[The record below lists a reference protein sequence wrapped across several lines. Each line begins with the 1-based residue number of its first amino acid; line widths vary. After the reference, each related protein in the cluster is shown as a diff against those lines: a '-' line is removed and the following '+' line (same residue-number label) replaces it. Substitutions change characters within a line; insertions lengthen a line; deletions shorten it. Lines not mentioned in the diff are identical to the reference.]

1 MTKDNVTGKNKD
13 FYDLGKK
20 IFDRLNPQGAINPK
34 VVEHVE
40 PKKKWVGL
48 SDEEIYEAVEN
59 SNSVLVKDM
68 ARSIEAKL
76 KEKNSD

>member
-40 PKKKWVGL
+40 TKKEWLGL
-48 SDEEIYEAVEN
+48 TDADIDDVQYNVDCR
-59 SNSVLVKDM
+59 LYRDY
-68 ARSIEAKL
+68 ARAIEAKL
-76 KEKNSD
+76 KEKNA